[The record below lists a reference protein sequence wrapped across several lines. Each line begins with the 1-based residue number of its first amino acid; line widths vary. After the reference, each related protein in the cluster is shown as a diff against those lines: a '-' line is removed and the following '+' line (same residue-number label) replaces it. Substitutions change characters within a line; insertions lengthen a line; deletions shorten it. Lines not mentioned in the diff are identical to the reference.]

1 MTFVGM
7 LKLEFVPA
15 DYYPLFFYLHASP
28 CSRSFD
34 LPLKA
39 SHVTVPT
46 FETRLKNIVSYWLH

>member
-15 DYYPLFFYLHASP
+15 DCYSLFFYLHASS
-28 CSRSFD
+28 CFRSFD

-39 SHVTVPT
+39 SHGTVRA
-46 FETRLKNIVSYWLH
+46 FETRLKNIVGFIKY

>member
-1 MTFVGM
+1 M
-7 LKLEFVPA
+7 LKLEFVSA

-39 SHVTVPT
+39 SHGTVST